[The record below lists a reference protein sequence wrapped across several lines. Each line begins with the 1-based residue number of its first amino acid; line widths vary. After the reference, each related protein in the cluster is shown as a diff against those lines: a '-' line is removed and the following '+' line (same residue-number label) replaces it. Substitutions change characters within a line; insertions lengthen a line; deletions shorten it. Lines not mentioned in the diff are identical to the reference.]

1 MFKDRVID
9 VDKYREFATILGSL
23 TGIRDRSDNFISKEW
38 IAEYS
43 ANEGARIKE
52 YMDNIS
58 EDVSGLKIID
68 LFDPE
73 FLDNDLYDDGL
84 VFTQNFYINM
94 RNSIRL
100 LNELQISPNRTVSDV
115 NEANRVVSNEIL
127 QNAMIRL
134 LTDYQEAIKSHN
146 VDSGAVVAIEE
157 ATKDQVIQVVTPDYY
172 LRELGVDVPEKIEE
186 IWDQYEDEYNQFV
199 SDRVDAILTAL
210 LSNLENPTFI
220 ILSGV
225 SEIRSK
231 LAEMFKDDQELVDH
245 YNTLDPSQFIFNAG
259 HVFDK
264 ASSWMQKQPS
274 TEIPNIA
281 NKLREL
287 LINFI
292 NANKFGDFEVQDM
305 GKPSKQPL
313 LKTIAIVDIIL
324 HAFVLASAD
333 IWDVTKETEDDLDVT
348 TKYIV
353 DLVNLEIS
361 ERLVGADEDVAVSD
375 YTAYRFLSTVSVAND
390 LVVARNAVLRW
401 RLPSWNK
408 AISTIYTMILQRF
421 NPERYAEVQQA
432 RMAELNQMN

>member
-23 TGIRDRSDNFISKEW
+23 QGIRDRSDNFVSKEW
-38 IAEYS
+38 ISEWS

-73 FLDNDLYDDGL
+73 FLDSDLYDDGL

-94 RNSIRL
+94 RNSVRL
-100 LNELQISPNRTVSDV
+100 LNELQVSPNRTVSDV
-115 NEANRVVSNEIL
+115 NEANRIVSNEIL
-127 QNAMIRL
+127 QNAMMRL

-157 ATKDQVIQVVTPDYY
+157 ATKDQVMQVVTPDYY
-172 LRELGVDVPEKIEE
+172 LRELGIDVPEKIEE
-186 IWDQYEDEYNQFV
+186 IWDKYEDEYNQFV
-199 SDRVDAILTAL
+199 SDRVDSILTAL
-210 LSNLENPTFI
+210 LSDLENPTFI
-220 ILSGV
+220 ILGGV

-231 LAEMFKDDQELVDH
+231 LAEIFKDDQELVDH
-245 YNTLDPSQFIFNAG
+245 YNTLDPSQFIFNAK

-281 NKLREL
+281 NKLREI
-287 LINFI
+287 LIQFI

-305 GKPSKQPL
+305 GEVKKQPL

-333 IWDVTKETEDDLDVT
+333 IWDVSKETEDDLDVT

-353 DLVNLEIS
+353 DLINLEIS
-361 ERLVGADEDVAVSD
+361 EKLVGADEDIAVSD

-408 AISTIYTMILQRF
+408 AISTIYTMILQKF
-421 NPERYAEVQQA
+421 NPERYAEVQEA
-432 RMAELNQMN
+432 RMAGLNQMQ